1 MNCANWSGNEARRLI
16 DGNLEALARNTINSY
31 HLRVL
36 AAHAETVSVHVNQRA
51 HQLRHCRGCSP
62 IHGRKAPLL
71 DRIQEITVNAT
82 NKNTIAFGIPKLPLR
97 YGALVMPLLLSV
109 LMTCVVSLIS
119 TLKSIGMS
127 PLLGSKWLAAWG
139 VSWLV
144 AFPILLLL
152 LPLVRKATAA
162 LVRSA

>member
-1 MNCANWSGNEARRLI
+1 M
-16 DGNLEALARNTINSY
+16 
-31 HLRVL
+31 
-36 AAHAETVSVHVNQRA
+36 
-51 HQLRHCRGCSP
+51 
-62 IHGRKAPLL
+62 L

-82 NKNTIAFGIPKLPLR
+82 NKTTIAFGIPKLPLR
-97 YGALVMPLLLSV
+97 YGALVMPLLLSI

-127 PLLGSKWLAAWG
+127 PQLGSKWLAAWG
-139 VSWLV
+139 ISWLV

-152 LPLVRKATAA
+152 LPVVRKATAA